1 MRTNRSAIA
10 GIVVGLGV
18 GLVLGLGISVGIKV
32 TPDRW
37 WALAGSLLG
46 AIVAIAGSIFAI
58 HYEADQSETAE
69 RRRLADQIDGTLKL
83 VADVHAAA
91 KVVPPRYT
99 DMRSAMRQI
108 ASEHQHLWTAMQK
121 LKHTSAEIARASKF
135 IIQGHADQ
143 VNMLAGRNQ
152 HDTWNNDTVKHV
164 SALQKQL
171 ERARAELRV

>member
-1 MRTNRSAIA
+1 MS
-10 GIVVGLGV
+10 
-18 GLVLGLGISVGIKV
+18 S
-32 TPDRW
+32 
-37 WALAGSLLG
+37 LARAAHVEPTSLLVEAFAESVSPATLKFVQG
-46 AIVAIAGSIFAI
+46 QPVETLTIGTDGLWRIVARG
-58 HYEADQSETAE
+58 
-69 RRRLADQIDGTLKL
+69 